1 MRLCYVALFL
11 SLTSPPGLHDLRY
24 KAFILHRDV
33 SLANIMCEI
42 IEGKPR
48 FILNDFD
55 LACHLDDQGEP
66 KGASPSIYRTG
77 TLPFVAVD
85 LLFDTFSP
93 REAPRTPPVK
103 THRLRHDFESL
114 FWTVL
119 AGILLS
125 QRNKVSREQWDTV
138 SAELSQWEKGDLSTI
153 ACCKSAIINDATGL
167 SYGML
172 PLPPL
177 FAAGIPSRWLGAFKG
192 VFAAPGLKLMEKA
205 LAKGED
211 IWKVCLTEA
220 ELDSMINKETI
231 LQAFHKVRL

>member
-1 MRLCYVALFL
+1 MRLCYAASLL

-33 SLANIMCEI
+33 SLANIMCEV

-66 KGASPSIYRTG
+66 KGATSNHRTG

-85 LLFDTFSP
+85 LLFDIDTLSP
-93 REAPRTPPVK
+93 KDALRNPPLK

-114 FWTVL
+114 FWTIV

-125 QRNKVSREQWDTV
+125 QRNKVPKDQWDAV
-138 SAELSQWEKGDLSTI
+138 FAELRNWEKGDLPVI
-153 ACCKSAIINDATGL
+153 ARYKSGIIASARG
-167 SYGML
+167 YGML

-177 FAAGIPSRWLGAFKG
+177 FKRGTPARWLKAFRA
-192 VFAAPGLKLMEKA
+192 VFAAQESKLD
-205 LAKGED
+205 ED
-211 IWKVCLTEA
+211 IGGVCLTEA
-220 ELDSMINKETI
+220 ELDSMINKQI
-231 LQAFHKVRL
+231 IMQAFGTARM